1 MILLKH
7 SSHGLSRTRH
17 TVRLGIVTYQ
27 THGPAFG
34 IVTHCSTCHT
44 GTYNS
49 SCLRL
54 CLFVFQMTPLTLT
67 PGEAQYGGPERHAC
81 ILRGITIITG
91 TGMKRVE
98 AWPVVLHRVTLTLVL
113 RTATG
118 VYSVRHV
125 MGYTRD
131 PVFKSVFPCTA
142 ISTCI
147 QHRGTGVYSVF

>member
-1 MILLKH
+1 MILLKR
-7 SSHGLSRTRH
+7 SCHGLSRTRH

-44 GTYNS
+44 GMYNS
-49 SCLRL
+49 SCLPS
-54 CLFVFQMTPLTLT
+54 CLFVFQMIPLTLT
-67 PGEAQYGGPERHAC
+67 PGEARYEGPERHAC
-81 ILRGITIITG
+81 ILCGIIIITG
-91 TGMKRVE
+91 TSMKHVE
-98 AWPVVLHRVTLTLVL
+98 AWSVVLHRVTLTLVL
-113 RTATG
+113 RTAMG
-118 VYSVRHV
+118 IYSVRHG

-147 QHRGTGVYSVF
+147 QHRGMGVYSVF